1 MPNRL
6 RSAVEP
12 GREGTPRGKKTLHGG
27 RQDSSQHTQ
36 RSSGREGAGTKAGKA
51 QRPTRN
57 VKTSGRVKGLS
68 SLRQNADSPRGA
80 AVPKN
85 MRGMDPARSRTR
97 LTASKEKQA
106 DAIRTGRASA
116 NARNEGASAK
126 NFRGAGTSTTRV
138 TSLKRGQGSVAN
150 TTESHGALPRS
161 IREQRGRTKRGGFQA
176 FVLQKKFIVTG
187 VVVLVA
193 LVLFFGIYSVLT
205 KALMKMDESNSA
217 PSPEANFDPVKCT
230 SEMLQISME
239 REGGRTGQP
248 VNFTIK
254 VKNDRGDRPC
264 FVDVGKKQAG
274 IKIWSGDQQVW
285 DSRAC
290 GVGEASKVLLL
301 DKNLESSHI
310 ITWDG
315 NVYGANCVK
324 QYPAKTG
331 SYQAQFMIGDSP
343 FGNKLGFALDPSGKN
358 AKVAEQQTAPHPN
371 EKTVQPAPDP
381 SVKSDVDGN
390 GSAVDKADPNIY
402 KSDAPSDVTAP

>member
-12 GREGTPRGKKTLHGG
+12 GRTGTPRGQKTSHGG
-27 RQDSSQHTQ
+27 RQESSQYAL
-36 RSSGREGAGTKAGKA
+36 RIPGREGAGAKAGKA
-51 QRPTRN
+51 QSPSRN
-57 VKTSGRVKGLS
+57 TKVSGRVIGLS
-68 SLRQNADSPRGA
+68 SLRQNADTPRGA

-85 MRGMDPARSRTR
+85 MRGMDPSRSRTR
-97 LTASKEKQA
+97 SSASKEKQA
-106 DAIRTGRASA
+106 SAIRHGRTSTS
-116 NARNEGASAK
+116 ARNEAAPAK
-126 NFRGAGTSTTRV
+126 NSRGGGKTTPRV

-176 FVLQKKFIVTG
+176 FVSQKKFIVTG

-193 LVLFFGIYSVLT
+193 LALFFGIYSVLT
-205 KALMKMDESNSA
+205 KALMKMDENNSA

-230 SEMLQISME
+230 PEMLQISME
-239 REGGRTGQP
+239 REGARTGQP

-264 FVDVGKKQAG
+264 FMDVGKKQAG

-290 GVGEASKVLLL
+290 GVGETSKVLLL

-324 QYPAKTG
+324 QYPTKTG

-358 AKVAEQQTAPHPN
+358 AKVAEQPVAPQPN

-390 GSAVDKADPNIY
+390 GSAVDKADPNTY